1 MTGARLFTGPLT
13 GGLLA
18 LTVLLTAQATEP
30 VAEPIIF
37 DEGVVPDEILQA
49 AIEAR
54 DLPLGERMERVS
66 RPMLGMPYLVDAVGE
81 GVLPDADPPARY
93 DVYDCLTFVEEVL
106 ALAMPADPRSAP
118 MIRNQLRYTDGTP
131 GYTTRRH
138 FMLEQ
143 WIPENLASGW
153 LKDIT
158 AEFGETHLIE
168 KQVTA
173 QTWSSWKHRRKFQ
186 IEDEQLPTGHYS
198 LPVLSLDAAIAAADQ
213 IPPGALILT
222 VRRSKAHIPIVVTHV
237 GFVIPSDTEPR
248 MRHATKMG
256 RRVVRDERL
265 AWYFDHVR
273 WYDWWEVE
281 GISIL
286 MPQELGPRK
295 TRLP

>member
-1 MTGARLFTGPLT
+1 MMLPLT
-13 GGLLA
+13 AALA
-18 LTVLLTAQATEP
+18 LVLTAGATEP
-30 VAEPIIF
+30 SEARDGPTF
-37 DEGVVPDEILQA
+37 DEGVVPEEVLQA
-49 AIEAR
+49 AIDAR
-54 DLPLGERMERVS
+54 DLPLGERMERIS
-66 RPMLGMPYLVDAVGE
+66 RPMLGMPYLVDAIGE
-81 GVLPDADPPARY
+81 GTEPDVDPPARY

-118 MIRNQLRYTDGTP
+118 MIRSQLRYTNGEP
-131 GYTTRRH
+131 GYSSRRH

-143 WIPENLASGW
+143 WIPENIASGW

-168 KQVTA
+168 KQVTPR
-173 QTWSSWKHRRKFQ
+173 TWAAWKHRRKFQ
-186 IEDEQLPTGHYS
+186 LTDSQLPTGHYT

-222 VRRSKAHIPIVVTHV
+222 VRRSRDHIPIVVTHV
-237 GFVIPSDTEPR
+237 GFVIPSDSEPR

-273 WYDWWEVE
+273 WYDWWQVE

-286 MPQELGPRK
+286 MPQEIGPRMS
-295 TRLP
+295 RLPATPAE

>member
-1 MTGARLFTGPLT
+1 MRRLLI
-13 GGLLA
+13 LA
-18 LTVLLTAQATEP
+18 LMAILPARATEQEEAIP
-30 VAEPIIF
+30 VF
-37 DEGVVPDEILQA
+37 DEGVVPAAVLQA
-49 AIEAR
+49 AVEAR
-54 DLPLGERMERVS
+54 DLSLAERMERIS
-66 RPMLGMPYLVDAVGE
+66 RPMLGMPYLVDAAGE
-81 GVLPDADPPARY
+81 GQLPDPDPPARY

-106 ALAMPADPRSAP
+106 ALALPADPRSAP

-131 GYTTRRH
+131 DYTNRRH

-168 KQVTA
+168 KQVTP
-173 QTWSSWKHRRKFQ
+173 QTWASWKHRWKFQ
-186 IEDEQLPTGHYS
+186 LTDSQLPTGYYT

-222 VRRSKAHIPIVVTHV
+222 VRRSRNHIPIVVTHI
-237 GFVIPSDTEPR
+237 GFVIPSDAEPR

-273 WYDWWEVE
+273 WYDWWQVE

-286 MPQELGPRK
+286 MPQEIGPRK
-295 TRLP
+295 TRLSETE